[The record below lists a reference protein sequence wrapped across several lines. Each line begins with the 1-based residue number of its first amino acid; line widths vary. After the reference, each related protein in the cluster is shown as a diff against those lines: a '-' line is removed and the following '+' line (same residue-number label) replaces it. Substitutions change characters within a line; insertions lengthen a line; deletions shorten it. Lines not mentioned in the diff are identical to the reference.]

1 MIGSKA
7 ARTVATLFT
16 IPAAASAVLFS
27 AIWRLDRH
35 PAVAAVAVARPVMV
49 HTRLAGAP

>member
-1 MIGSKA
+1 MTGSKA
-7 ARTVATLFT
+7 ARTVATMFT

>member
-1 MIGSKA
+1 MTASKA
-7 ARTVATLFT
+7 VRTVATMFT
-16 IPAAASAVLFS
+16 IPAAASAELLS

-35 PAVAAVAVARPVMV
+35 PGRRRRASSRPVMI